1 MINLKLTPVKGTNS
15 PRYEVIFDYMIG
27 DGDGHTTESFSC
39 GPDKIE
45 EVIKYVNILNK
56 LKPLPGHWG
65 ICFDNYLEEYPGE
78 YIGLS
83 EEEYKIFYHLINL
96 DDEDEDI
103 ILPIEATIS
112 DCLRAR
118 TEYSFLVFEG
128 IEIFYYDENG
138 RKFKVSW
145 GEE

>member
-1 MINLKLTPVKGTNS
+1 MINLKLTPVKVTNS

-39 GPDKIE
+39 GLDKIE

-56 LKPLPGHWG
+56 LKPLPRHWG

-96 DDEDEDI
+96 DDEDEDT
-103 ILPIEATIS
+103 ILPIETTIS

-128 IEIFYYDENG
+128 VEIFYYDEDG